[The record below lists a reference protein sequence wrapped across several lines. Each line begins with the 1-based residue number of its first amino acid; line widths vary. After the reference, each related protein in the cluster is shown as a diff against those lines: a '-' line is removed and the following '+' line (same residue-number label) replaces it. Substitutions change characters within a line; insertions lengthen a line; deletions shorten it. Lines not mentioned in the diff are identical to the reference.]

1 MPLYHHI
8 PPLLPLYPLGSLLGS
23 VIHTDSDMRLTPV
36 PHSLK
41 TKFRVTCLRRCIYW
55 MVLLYHLFGGLSS
68 GNFKQSGRL
77 FFKIKCHITNDIRPL
92 QCSVHICLSTWGL
105 PKAAPTFFHY
115 CTLMRGRSESAPTK
129 IIHFILKIDLRRYNF
144 PNTLHFCKSV
154 VK

>member
-1 MPLYHHI
+1 MVPPELPQKRSLLSRCNVRNTSCLLRCIRQSTYHHI

-77 FFKIKCHITNDIRPL
+77 FFKIKCH
-92 QCSVHICLSTWGL
+92 G
-105 PKAAPTFFHY
+105 
-115 CTLMRGRSESAPTK
+115 TK
-129 IIHFILKIDLRRYNF
+129 NF
-144 PNTLHFCKSV
+144 CRDGHWPSSDNRTSMVNKP
-154 VK
+154 